1 MVAVGYAKNNTEYAI
16 TNTGPLGMT
25 GNVLICS
32 GDWNT
37 TANHR
42 RWLRAHWKRSVAT
55 EPIGQCPLKV
65 LPPSRECPFCT
76 VKIDRNPPGD
86 TIKSLWMQLRPRAQ
100 ILARVRSK
108 HVRGRP
114 RIEKFRD

>member
-1 MVAVGYAKNNTEYAI
+1 MNKLRLPTVLLVAVAAGCEAQNQLSCSSPAVIETMVAVGYAKNNTEYAI

-42 RWLRAHWKRSVAT
+42 RWLRASRSALEAFSCYRADRPVSF
-55 EPIGQCPLKV
+55 EG
-65 LPPSRECPFCT
+65 PSTQP
-76 VKIDRNPPGD
+76 
-86 TIKSLWMQLRPRAQ
+86 
-100 ILARVRSK
+100 
-108 HVRGRP
+108 
-114 RIEKFRD
+114 